1 MLAKNQN
8 QKNHPNK
15 IHLGVNIDHVATL
28 RQARLTY
35 EPNPLWAAV
44 EAQLAGA
51 DGITMHLREDRRHIC
66 DEDVF
71 AIKQA
76 CQIKLNLEMAPTPEM
91 VTIAER
97 LQPQMAMLVPEGRQ
111 ELTTEGGL
119 NIVADEENLQK
130 IVDRLN
136 SCGIH
141 TSVFIEA
148 EREQIQAAARIGAKT
163 CEIHTGLYAK
173 LFYDNGRDIFHP
185 RVQNEIDKI
194 AKAGKLINDLG
205 MFFNAGHALNYHNVT
220 AIANLPNI
228 NELHI
233 GHSIIAR
240 SVFVGLRQAVSEMIA
255 LINNK

>member
-1 MLAKNQN
+1 MIAKNQ
-8 QKNHPNK
+8 QNHPNK
-15 IHLGVNIDHVATL
+15 VHLGVNIDHVATL

-44 EAQLAGA
+44 EAQIAGA
-51 DGITMHLREDRRHIC
+51 DGITMHLREDRRHIN
-66 DEDVF
+66 DNDVF

-76 CQIKLNLEMAPTPEM
+76 CQIKLNLEMAPTLEM
-91 VTIAER
+91 VKIAQK

-119 NIVADEENLQK
+119 NILADETFLKNL
-130 IVDRLN
+130 VGNLN
-136 SCGIH
+136 DAGIH

-173 LFYDNGRDIFHP
+173 LFYENGRDVFHP
-185 RVQNEIDKI
+185 LVQSEIKKI
-194 AKAGKLINDLG
+194 SEAGKLINNLG
-205 MFFNAGHALNYHNVT
+205 MFFNAGHALNYHNV
-220 AIANLPNI
+220 APIANLPNI

-233 GHSIIAR
+233 GHSIFAR